1 MGAAQG
7 SFELRHAA
15 GRSSAHPDVA
25 RPSLRLFFAD
35 ESGATAIEYAMIAG
49 LVSVFIYAAMVAVG
63 QNMEAAFYDKLM
75 HMFD

>member
-1 MGAAQG
+1 
-7 SFELRHAA
+7 
-15 GRSSAHPDVA
+15 
-25 RPSLRLFFAD
+25 
-35 ESGATAIEYAMIAG
+35 MIAG